1 METHLQAWRR
11 EGVKPIPDRADF
23 IRTNTSIMAPPL
35 VPEVR
40 LHLAHEAVPL
50 WQKTEDDLGLMGL
63 PPPFWAF
70 AWAGGQ
76 ALARHVLDCSE
87 LVRGKRVIDLASGS
101 GLVGIA
107 ALKAGAASVLAA
119 DIDAFAVAAIAM
131 NGELN
136 FPPPCGEGQGWGSA
150 SHAANHPPPQ
160 PLPTKGEGLRVTSDD
175 LLSEPPPPCDVILVG
190 DLFYEKDLAARVIAW
205 LAEAEGRGI
214 VTLIGD
220 PGRSYLPRE
229 RLERLAEYLVPVT
242 RDLEDAEIKRTCVW
256 RLKRV

>member
-1 METHLQAWRR
+1 M
-11 EGVKPIPDRADF
+11 KPIPGRAGF
-23 IRTNTSIMAPPL
+23 IRANTTIMTPPL

-50 WQKTEDDLGLMGL
+50 WQKTEEDLGLLGL

-76 ALARHVLDCSE
+76 ALARHVLDRPE

-119 DIDAFAVAAIAM
+119 DIDAFAVEAIGM
-131 NGELN
+131 NGAIN
-136 FPPPCGEGQGWGSA
+136 G
-150 SHAANHPPPQ
+150 
-160 PLPTKGEGLRVTSDD
+160 LPSRKGEGLSVTRDD
-175 LLSEPPPPCDVILVG
+175 LLLAPPPACDVILVG

-205 LAEAEGRGI
+205 LAAAEGRGTL
-214 VTLIGD
+214 TLIGD

-229 RLERLAEYLVPVT
+229 RLEWLAEYLVPVT
-242 RDLEDAEIKRTCVW
+242 RDLEDAEIKRTAVW